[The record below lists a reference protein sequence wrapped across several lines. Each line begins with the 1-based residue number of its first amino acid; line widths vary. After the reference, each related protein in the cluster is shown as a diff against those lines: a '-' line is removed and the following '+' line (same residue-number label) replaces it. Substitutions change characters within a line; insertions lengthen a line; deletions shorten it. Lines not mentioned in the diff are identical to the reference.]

1 MKSALEML
9 RGFGDHFEKVD
20 VGNMLPQSYNMLVFS
35 GMGGSGIVGEI
46 MKSYLIKNGFNK
58 PVFSIK
64 GYELLPFV
72 DKDALVVCISYSGD
86 TEETISVFEQ
96 AIKVG
101 TKIISISS
109 GGKLEELS
117 NKHGVPHIKIPTGYP
132 PRYALGFMLNACLWL
147 FGKEEEILDLKED
160 LKASSS
166 RYEEVSKDIAKSLF
180 GYVPIIYGTPL
191 MEAAAYRFKTQ
202 INENSKTPAYNAYIP
217 EMHHNEVVGYTNP
230 DINQYLRFVIVADKK
245 EHPRVSLRVNMTID
259 ILKDKGF
266 NPILISEEGN
276 SYISRLLK
284 NIYIGDF
291 ASYHLAN
298 MYGYDPLPVDIITYV
313 KKRLQDG

>member
-1 MKSALEML
+1 
-9 RGFGDHFEKVD
+9 
-20 VGNMLPQSYNMLVFS
+20 
-35 GMGGSGIVGEI
+35 
-46 MKSYLIKNGFNK
+46 
-58 PVFSIK
+58 
-64 GYELLPFV
+64 
-72 DKDALVVCISYSGD
+72 
-86 TEETISVFEQ
+86 
-96 AIKVG
+96 
-101 TKIISISS
+101 
-109 GGKLEELS
+109 
-117 NKHGVPHIKIPTGYP
+117 

-166 RYEEVSKDIAKSLF
+166 HYEEISKDIAKGLF

-191 MEAAAYRFKTQ
+191 TEAAAYRFKTQ

>member
-1 MKSALEML
+1 MLKSFSEQ
-9 RGFGDHFEKVD
+9 FGRLD
-20 VGNMLPQSYNMLVFS
+20 VKSMLPKSYETLVFS

-46 MKSYLIKNGFNK
+46 MKTYLLKNDFDK

-64 GYELLPFV
+64 GYELLPFIK
-72 DKDALVVCISYSGD
+72 KDSLIVCISYSGD

-96 AIKVG
+96 AVKIG
-101 TKIISISS
+101 ANIISISS
-109 GGKLEELS
+109 GGKLESLAKEHSL
-117 NKHGVPHIKIPTGYP
+117 PHIKIHTGYP
-132 PRYALGFMLNACLWL
+132 PRYALGFMLNACLSL
-147 FGKEEEILDLKED
+147 LGDEDEISDLKED
-160 LKASSS
+160 LKNSSS
-166 RYEEVSKDIAKSLF
+166 YYEESSKDIAKNLF

-202 INENSKTPAYNAYIP
+202 INENSKTPAYNAYLP

-230 DINQYLRFVIVADKK
+230 DINQYLRFVIITDKK
-245 EHPRVSLRVNMTID
+245 EHQRVNLRVAMTMD

-276 SYISRLLK
+276 SFVSRLLK
-284 NIYIGDF
+284 NIYMGDF

-298 MYGYDPLPVDIITYV
+298 MYGFDPLPVDIISYV
-313 KKRLQDG
+313 KKRLKNG